1 MPMPEQWYNQAGA
14 KTALLHDPACSQL
27 HSPGDVTYQTSCM
40 LQIEIRRVG
49 VIAFVHM
56 SH

>member
-1 MPMPEQWYNQAGA
+1 MPEQWYKQAGA